1 MARSEWIKNHKT
13 TRECWRPARIA
24 IASQRVF
31 LSLPYTRNLKK
42 KKNRCCCIHPKRKK
56 KDVERRKGTP
66 EVTAI
71 QNSWRILLLGG
82 SLALASRSSC
92 VLGLFS
98 SLALH
103 LPPMW
108 DAEFSP
114 LLPFPFLYSFF
125 FSWRGEY
132 KRRDQ
137 AALIIHHSFLS
148 LSLRWLAGP
157 CDRISR
163 LASYYVGTL
172 DGMRAPIG
180 FFCILF

>member
-92 VLGLFS
+92 VLGLFFIS
-98 SLALH
+98 CA
-103 LPPMW
+103 PPPTDVGCW
-108 DAEFSP
+108 ILSASPFS
-114 LLPFPFLYSFF
+114 FFIFLF